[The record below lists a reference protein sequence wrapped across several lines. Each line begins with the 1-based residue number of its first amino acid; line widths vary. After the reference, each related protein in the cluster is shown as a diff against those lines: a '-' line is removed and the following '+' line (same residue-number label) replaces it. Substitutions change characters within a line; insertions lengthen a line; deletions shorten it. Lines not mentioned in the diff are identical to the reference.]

1 MSVRYPRAAVTTVL
15 TVAAVAIPVAA
26 LASPVGIS
34 QARLD
39 AGLAA
44 RSLARPQAQLQI
56 SACQVAAGSFSA
68 KTGSQK
74 ADSAS

>member
-26 LASPVGIS
+26 LASPAGIS

-44 RSLARPQAQLQI
+44 RR
-56 SACQVAAGSFSA
+56 
-68 KTGSQK
+68 
-74 ADSAS
+74 